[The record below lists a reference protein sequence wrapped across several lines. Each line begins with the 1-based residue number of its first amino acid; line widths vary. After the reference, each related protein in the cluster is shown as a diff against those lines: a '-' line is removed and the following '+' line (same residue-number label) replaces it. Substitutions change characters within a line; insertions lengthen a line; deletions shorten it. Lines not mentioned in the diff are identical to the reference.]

1 MSFSLLC
8 PNYPALCYKAGC
20 EVLFLPAYSPD
31 INKIEKFWARLK
43 NYVSQIINDS
53 ENLVDA
59 VSKAFRHLS

>member
-1 MSFSLLC
+1 LL
-8 PNYPALCYKAGC
+8 AKAGC
-20 EVLFLPAYSPD
+20 EVLFLPAYSPAL
-31 INKIEKFWARLK
+31 NKIEKFWARLK